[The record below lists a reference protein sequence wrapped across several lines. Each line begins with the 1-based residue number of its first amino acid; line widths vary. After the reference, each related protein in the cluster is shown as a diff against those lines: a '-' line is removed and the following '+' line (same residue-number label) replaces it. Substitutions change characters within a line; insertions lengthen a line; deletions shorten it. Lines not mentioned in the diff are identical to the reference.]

1 MVAGSLDSSE
11 QNVPAPAW
19 RVMGQRL
26 LGEGA
31 VSMANRRK
39 NLNIAETTEKI
50 IALVLGGGRG
60 TRLHPL
66 TAERSKPAVP
76 LGGRYRLVDIP
87 LSNCIH
93 SGINRMF
100 VLTQFNSASLHRHIN
115 NTYKFDNF
123 SKGFVEILAAEQRAE
138 SGDWFQG
145 TADAVR
151 KHLREINHLQASQ
164 YLILSGDQL
173 YRMDYRTML
182 ATHLRT
188 DADITVAVL
197 PVTREQAKG
206 FGILNVNQEGQI
218 IEFVEKPNTDEALD
232 RLMTSDSVFAEY
244 GIQVEGRPYLGS
256 MGVYL
261 FKPQVL
267 ESILSSQPDWIDFGK
282 DVIPKSLNNLRVQSH
297 VFNGFWEDIGTV
309 RSFFETSL
317 ELTKSEPDFDFH
329 AEGKPIYSR
338 PRYLPGSRIQNATV
352 EESVICEGTKIDGAT
367 ITKSIVGIRTIVRSG
382 VRIERSV
389 IMGADFFEEERDYQ
403 AAIPMGIGEGTEIVN
418 AIIDKNT
425 RIGKNVVIRGAD
437 DLPDT
442 DGDGWAVRDGIVI
455 VLKSAIVPDGTHIG
469 A

>member
-1 MVAGSLDSSE
+1 MDTKKKKPS
-11 QNVPAPAW
+11 
-19 RVMGQRL
+19 
-26 LGEGA
+26 
-31 VSMANRRK
+31 
-39 NLNIAETTEKI
+39 IAETTEKI

-66 TAERSKPAVP
+66 TAERAKPAVP

-93 SGINRMF
+93 SGIKRVF

-173 YRMDYRTML
+173 YRMDYRAML
-182 ATHLRT
+182 SVHLRT

-197 PVTREQAKG
+197 PVTRDQAKG
-206 FGILNVNQEGQI
+206 FGILNVNNEGRI
-218 IEFVEKPNTDEALD
+218 IEFVEKPTTNEALD
-232 RLMTSDSVFAEY
+232 RLVTPGSVFAEY
-244 GIQVEGRPYLGS
+244 GINAEGRPYLGS

-282 DVIPKSLNNLRVQSH
+282 DVIPKSLDNLHVQSF
-297 VFNGFWEDIGTV
+297 VFGGFWEDIGTV
-309 RSFFETSL
+309 RSFYETSL
-317 ELTKSEPDFDFH
+317 SLTASEPDFDFH

-338 PRYLPGSRIQNATV
+338 PRYLPGARIQNATIKD
-352 EESVICEGTKIDGAT
+352 SVICEGTHIVDAT
-367 ITKSIVGIRTIVRSG
+367 ITESIIGIRTIVHPK
-382 VRIERSV
+382 VRIDRSV
-389 IMGADFFEEERDYQ
+389 VMGADFYENEREYQ
-403 AAIPMGIGEGTEIVN
+403 TSIPMAIGEGTEIVN

-425 RIGKNVVIRGAD
+425 RIGKNVVIRGSD
-437 DLPDT
+437 ELPDS
-442 DGDGWAVRDGIVI
+442 DGDGWAVRDGVVI
-455 VLKSAIVPDGTHIG
+455 VLKNAVIPDGAHIG

>member
-1 MVAGSLDSSE
+1 MGNQQKSV
-11 QNVPAPAW
+11 NV
-19 RVMGQRL
+19 
-26 LGEGA
+26 
-31 VSMANRRK
+31 
-39 NLNIAETTEKI
+39 AETTEKI

-66 TAERSKPAVP
+66 TAERAKPAVP

-93 SGINRMF
+93 SGINRIF
-100 VLTQFNSASLHRHIN
+100 VLTQFNSASMHRHIN

-173 YRMDYRTML
+173 YRMDYRTL
-182 ATHLRT
+182 LSTHLRT
-188 DADITVAVL
+188 GADITVAVL
-197 PVTREQAKG
+197 PVTRAQAQG
-206 FGILNVNQEGQI
+206 FGILNVNDEGRI
-218 IEFVEKPNTDEALD
+218 IEFVEKP
-232 RLMTSDSVFAEY
+232 TSDEVLNRLVTDASVFAEY
-244 GIQVEGRPYLGS
+244 GINAGDRPYLGS
-256 MGVYL
+256 MGVYM
-261 FKPQVL
+261 FKPRVL

-297 VFNGFWEDIGTV
+297 VFDGFWEDIGTV

-317 ELTKSEPDFDFH
+317 DLTKANPDFDFH
-329 AEGKPIYSR
+329 AGGKPIYSR
-338 PRYLPGSRIQNATV
+338 PRYLPGSRIQNATIT
-352 EESVICEGTKIDGAT
+352 ESVICEGTRILEAT
-367 ITKSIVGIRTIVRSG
+367 ITKSIVGIRTIIQRR

-389 IMGADFFEEERDYQ
+389 IMGADFYEEERDYQ
-403 AAIPMGIGEGTEIVN
+403 APIPMGIGEGTEIVN

-425 RIGKNVVIRGAD
+425 RIGKNVVIRGSD

-455 VLKSAIVPDGTHIG
+455 LLKGVVIPDGTHIG

>member
-1 MVAGSLDSSE
+1 MT
-11 QNVPAPAW
+11 
-19 RVMGQRL
+19 
-26 LGEGA
+26 
-31 VSMANRRK
+31 NRRK
-39 NLNIAETTEKI
+39 NLNIAEMTEKI

-164 YLILSGDQL
+164 YLVLSGDQL

-182 ATHLRT
+182 ATHLRA
-188 DADITVAVL
+188 DADITVAVR
-197 PVTREQAKG
+197 PVTREQAGG
-206 FGILNVNQEGQI
+206 FGILKVDFGGRI
-218 IEFVEKPNTDEALD
+218 IEFVEKPNTEDALE
-232 RLMTSDSVFAEY
+232 RLVTPETVFAES
-244 GIQVEGRPYLGS
+244 GIQAEGRPYLGS

-261 FKPQVL
+261 FKPRIL

-282 DVIPKSLNNLRVQSH
+282 DVIPKSLNQLRVQSH
-297 VFNGFWEDIGTV
+297 VFEGFWEDIGTV

-317 ELTKSEPDFDFH
+317 ELTKANPDFDFH

-338 PRYLPGSRIQNATV
+338 PRYLPGARIQNATIV
-352 EESVICEGTKIDGAT
+352 ESLICEGTRIADAT
-367 ITKSIVGIRTIVRSG
+367 ITKSIVGIRTIVQPR
-382 VRIERSV
+382 VHIERSV
-389 IMGADFFEEERDYQ
+389 IMGADLFEDEREFQ
-403 AAIPMGIGEGTEIVN
+403 ASIPMGIGEGTTIAN
-418 AIIDKNT
+418 AIVDKNT
-425 RIGKNVVIRGAD
+425 RIGKNVVIRGSD
-437 DLPDT
+437 ELPDS

-455 VLKSAIVPDGTHIG
+455 ILKSAVIPDGTHIG

>member
-1 MVAGSLDSSE
+1 MT
-11 QNVPAPAW
+11 
-19 RVMGQRL
+19 
-26 LGEGA
+26 
-31 VSMANRRK
+31 NRRK
-39 NLNIAETTEKI
+39 NLNIAEMTEKI

-164 YLILSGDQL
+164 YLVLSGDQL

-182 ATHLRT
+182 ATHLRA

-197 PVTREQAKG
+197 PVTREQASG
-206 FGILNVNQEGQI
+206 FGILNVDPEGRI
-218 IEFVEKPNTDEALD
+218 IEFVEKP
-232 RLMTSDSVFAEY
+232 TSDETLERLVTPDALFQEY
-244 GIQVEGRPYLGS
+244 GIQAEGRPYLGS

-261 FKPQVL
+261 FKPGVL

-297 VFNGFWEDIGTV
+297 VFEGFWEDIGTV

-317 ELTKSEPDFDFH
+317 ELTKANPDFDFH

-338 PRYLPGSRIQNATV
+338 PRYLPGARIQNATIV
-352 EESVICEGTKIDGAT
+352 ESLICEGTRIADAT
-367 ITKSIVGIRTIVRSG
+367 ITKSIVGIRTIVQPR
-382 VRIERSV
+382 VHIERSV
-389 IMGADFFEEERDYQ
+389 IMGADLFEDERDYR
-403 AAIPMGIGEGTEIVN
+403 ASIPMGIGEGTTIAN
-418 AIIDKNT
+418 AIVDKNT
-425 RIGKNVVIRGAD
+425 RIGKNVVIRGSNE
-437 DLPDT
+437 LPDS
-442 DGDGWAVRDGIVI
+442 DGDGWAVRDGIVVI
-455 VLKSAIVPDGTHIG
+455 LKSAPIPDGTHIG